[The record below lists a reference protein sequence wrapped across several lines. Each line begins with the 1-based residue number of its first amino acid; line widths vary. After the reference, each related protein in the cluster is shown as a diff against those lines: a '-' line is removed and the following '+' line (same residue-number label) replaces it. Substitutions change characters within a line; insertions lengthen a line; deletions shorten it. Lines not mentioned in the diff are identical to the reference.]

1 MTIRPTAAGPT
12 LHGASRAYTGGLV
25 EVAAGAYAWLHPNG
39 DWGESNAGL
48 IVGDRSSALI
58 DTTWDLPL
66 TRQLLAD
73 TADATAEAPIKHL
86 LLTHAD
92 GDHAFGAELL
102 HGAELIA
109 SHEAAEELAHEHP
122 AELRRSQLGAQLLAR
137 AGLGAPRRFGAYV
150 SWMLGPFDFRG
161 ITVRRPDRTFHD
173 TLDLSVGERAVRLR
187 RLGPAHTAGD
197 TIIHLPDTR
206 TVFAG
211 DLLFTGVTPN
221 GWAGDI
227 DGWRAALE
235 HIATLAPAAIVPGHG
250 PVSDLDDVERLDHY
264 WAWIQERGS
273 ALLAA
278 GHSVDETAFRL
289 VCSDDFRA
297 APWGA
302 WTCPE
307 RTVCN
312 VIVVDRAR
320 RGLPTAITV
329 RERPRVLWRV
339 AALAHRLRQ
348 AGVRD
353 QSPRRAAA
361 RA

>member
-1 MTIRPTAAGPT
+1 MTAQAARLAERRT
-12 LHGASRAYTGGLV
+12 LHDAARAYGSGLV
-25 EVAAGAYAWLHPNG
+25 EVAPGAYAWLHPNG

-48 IVGDRSSALI
+48 IVGDRASALI
-58 DTTWDLPL
+58 DTAWDLRL
-66 TRQLLAD
+66 TRELLAD
-73 TADATAEAPIKHL
+73 VADATADAPIKHL

-92 GDHAFGAELL
+92 GDHAFGAQLL

-109 SHEAAEELAHEHP
+109 SAHAAEELAHEHP
-122 AELRRSQLGAQLLAR
+122 AALHRSLLGARLLA
-137 AGLGAPRRFGAYV
+137 GLGIGAPRRFGAYV
-150 SWMLGPFDFRG
+150 RWMLGPFDFRG

-173 TLDLSVGERAVRLR
+173 RHELSIGGRTVRVR
-187 RLGPAHTAGD
+187 HLGPAHTAGD
-197 TIIHLPDTR
+197 TIVHLPDAR

-227 DGWRAALE
+227 DQWRAALD
-235 HIATLAPAAIVPGHG
+235 HIAALAPVAIVPGHG
-250 PVSDLDDVERLDHY
+250 PVSDLVDVERLDRY
-264 WAWIQERGS
+264 WAWIQERATG
-273 ALLAA
+273 LLAA
-278 GHSVDETAFRL
+278 GHSVDEAAFRL
-289 VCSDDFRA
+289 VRSDEFRA
-297 APWGA
+297 APWA
-302 WTCPE
+302 TWTCPE

-348 AGVRD
+348 AD
-353 QSPRRAAA
+353 AHAA
-361 RA
+361 